1 MINPPIKKIEYLN
14 AICPLRFALCSLS
27 ICFICSIALKMAL
40 NVILTPDQVVEI
52 IGKNFSVLRSDGR
65 MDNVGWSV
73 YKCTA
78 KYRGEPEDNYEVTVI
93 KRERGI
99 SGSQKIVTLGMLKSW
114 NPSLPPYSECKVNA
128 PAYKYKE
135 VLTIPQL
142 TKYLGKSA
150 FSVQRTDG
158 TLEKNCWT
166 AMHCYQMDSR
176 DCEDYYVVTMI
187 NFASYTTKVVTLREL
202 KTWNQFPIIPVPS
215 QEIRQNF
222 NAQMTDIAKEFK
234 AEMSAKLSKK

>member
-1 MINPPIKKIEYLN
+1 MPFAVCSL
-14 AICPLRFALCSLS
+14 FALYFHLS
-27 ICFICSIALKMAL
+27 SIKLAL
-40 NVILTPDQVVEI
+40 NVILTPDQVMEI

-73 YKCTA
+73 YKCTT

-114 NPSLPPYSECKVNA
+114 NPSPPPYSECKVNA

-142 TKYLGKSA
+142 TQYLRKSA

-158 TLEKNCWT
+158 TLDKDCWT
-166 AMHCYQMDSR
+166 AMHCYQMDAQ
-176 DCEDYYVVTMI
+176 DCEDYYVVTMF

-202 KTWNQFPIIPVPS
+202 KTWNQIPVIPVPP
-215 QEIRQNF
+215 QEIRRNF

-234 AEMSAKLSKK
+234 AEMRVKLSEK